1 MNRFD
6 SFCSFDNLCH
16 NKHLAKAL
24 TEDLDV
30 SYGDSKGFL
39 LLTYKMLFYEQEVL
53 PLLLNYTNLVK
64 QNVNHYVF
72 ITTSFIL
79 FFTTK

>member
-1 MNRFD
+1 MNRFE
-6 SFCSFDNLCH
+6 SFCSFDNLYH

-24 TEDLDV
+24 TKDLDV
-30 SYGDSKGFL
+30 SYSKGFL
-39 LLTYKMLFYEQEVL
+39 THKMLFYEQEVL

-72 ITTSFIL
+72 ITTNFIL